1 MLNSVFH
8 TPVMLEEVIEY
19 LQIKKGEKYVDCTLG
34 GGGHSG
40 RIRELGGKLL
50 SIDQD
55 SEAISHVWE
64 KFKAQRSKFKI
75 PDQNSK
81 VDKIYEIDEN
91 WELVQGNFADIEELA
106 KVTGFEKVSGV
117 LFDLGVSSHQFE
129 DKSRGFSFDS
139 NEELDMRMDKNLGV
153 KASALVNGL
162 TRKELEKMFLELGDE
177 ENGWKIAREIEK
189 VREVLPI
196 RTCRQL
202 SEICERVCPRVGR
215 LHPATKVF
223 QALRIQINDELGSLE
238 KGLREAFS
246 ILKPGGR
253 IVVISFHS
261 LEDRVAKQYFR
272 ALEEEKKIKVLTNK
286 PVMASE
292 NEEEE
297 NPRSR
302 SAKLRAIE
310 KI

>member
-1 MLNSVFH
+1 LLN
-8 TPVMLEEVIEY
+8 EVIEY
-19 LQIKKGEKYVDCTLG
+19 LNVQKKEKYVDCTLG
-34 GGGHSG
+34 GGGHSAAIVE
-40 RIRELGGKLL
+40 RGGVVL

-55 SEAISHVWE
+55 EDSIKYVEQLQITNDKLLINKKNW
-64 KFKAQRSKFKI
+64 KI
-75 PDQNSK
+75 
-81 VDKIYEIDEN
+81 IR
-91 WELVQGNFADIEELA
+91 GNFADVEEITKEA
-106 KVTGFEKVSGV
+106 GFEKVSGV
-117 LFDLGVSSHQFE
+117 LFDLGVSSHQFD

-139 NEELDMRMDKNLGV
+139 DAELDMRMDKNLGV

-177 ENGWKIAREIEK
+177 ENGWKIAREIER
-189 VREVLPI
+189 VRENLPI

-202 SEICERVCPRVGR
+202 AEICERVCGRVGR

-223 QALRIQINDELGSLE
+223 QALRIQVNDELGSLE
-238 KGLREAFS
+238 KGLAGAFN

-261 LEDRVAKQYFR
+261 LEDRVVKKYFR
-272 ALEEEKKIKVLTNK
+272 TLEEENKIKMLTDK
-286 PVMASE
+286 PIMAAE
-292 NEEEE
+292 FEEEE
-297 NPRSR
+297 NPRAR